1 MKINIYCENIKLQKY
16 YEQAL
21 SEYTKRLSAFCKI
34 NFYNYATNPINQ
46 NDYIIV
52 IDTKSTLISS
62 EDLAD
67 KIKQIT
73 TYINSTISFII
84 TNKNV
89 SSINIEKYD
98 DIFSISRFDISSDF
112 MQIIIAEQIYRA
124 FTIIN
129 GKKYHK

>member
-34 NFYNYATNPINQ
+34 NFYNYFESSVNQ
-46 NDYIIV
+46 SDYIIV
-52 IDTKSTLISS
+52 VDTKSTLISS
-62 EDLAD
+62 EELAD

-84 TNKNV
+84 TSENI
-89 SSINIEKYD
+89 STINIEKYD
-98 DIFSISRFDISSDF
+98 DTFSISRFDISNEF
-112 MQIIIAEQIYRA
+112 MQIVIAEQIYRA